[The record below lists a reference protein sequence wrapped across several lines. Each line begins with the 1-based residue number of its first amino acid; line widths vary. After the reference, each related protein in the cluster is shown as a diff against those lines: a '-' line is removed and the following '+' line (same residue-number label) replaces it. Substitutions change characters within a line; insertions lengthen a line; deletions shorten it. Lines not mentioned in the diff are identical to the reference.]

1 MITGTA
7 SFQDTALSPVVQF
20 SWISYLRVPRYNSS
34 ARLLNLYVAIRK
46 VLLHHEWLTF
56 SASDVCW
63 PSTVRSVDRRT
74 PCCTPWR
81 VQVVPGEKFNS
92 LSLEARSE
100 SELFRKIHVFF
111 QVYFRLK
118 PRASPISTGKSR
130 LTKARCGVIRHP
142 DRVWAALGTSIM
154 PSFCGASSSRFL
166 CGVEH

>member
-1 MITGTA
+1 MAYVFRIGRLL
-7 SFQDTALSPVVQF
+7 ALHSPVF
-20 SWISYLRVPRYNSS
+20 ERKTRLRRV
-34 ARLLNLYVAIRK
+34 I
-46 VLLHHEWLTF
+46 LTF
-56 SASDVCW
+56 
-63 PSTVRSVDRRT
+63 PFRSVDRRT

-154 PSFCGASSSRFL
+154 PSLCGASSSRFL